1 MKVIVSVSS
10 GTDDPTRATL
20 GMLAAKVA
28 VDQGHEVVVWL
39 QGEGVAIA
47 NKNVYDK
54 IQGLNMP
61 PMKAVVEAL
70 LSASIPIWVCEACA
84 KGRNLTP
91 ENWIENSSYKTM
103 GDYVSAA
110 LNMDKSLNF

>member
-10 GTDDPTRATL
+10 GTNDPTLATL

-28 VDQGHEVVVWL
+28 VDEGHEVIVWL
-39 QGEGVAIA
+39 QGEGVTIA

-70 LSASIPIWVCEACA
+70 LSANVPIWVCEACA
-84 KGRNLTP
+84 KGRNITP
-91 ENWIENSSYKTM
+91 ENWISTASYKNM
-103 GDYVSAA
+103 SDYVSTA
-110 LNMDKSLNF
+110 LSMDKSLNF